1 MGPWGNRKGRPMESD
16 GLVPPRESVATGLHD
31 YGPVSAH
38 LQLSL
43 PFVSVSETICL
54 CVSLYISQQRFP

>member
-1 MGPWGNRKGRPMESD
+1 MESD